1 MENGVENGVKS
12 DDGLSN
18 VLCPADDGSYI
29 IQSKTSPELD
39 HQRQSV
45 TALDAGPID
54 DQMVET
60 PTRNATIF
68 RLQKCS
74 TKIFGLSPVSEL
86 SAALHCTGLDT
97 PRLSRADRSGLA
109 SKRKD
114 KFQQPEENNTVA
126 PSGNDASHRAL
137 QDSTVHHQN
146 LDNVGGNTKDDESSR
161 WQHQQQQQQQQED
174 EATLDNSR
182 FTLNSASQSP
192 ASRRAEQRQR
202 SIQRRQ
208 HTQPQRMV
216 YDDSKMH
223 ELGSPGKENLL
234 PTEEL
239 SFYQSHSPQSQS
251 PRACS
256 PCLLC
261 PDDALGVSELL
272 PSENNTPRKHIIKA
286 GTMVAGNVGAGSTA
300 AVGMKMSS
308 LGYRLR
314 RPLDEHDP
322 NSMDSGYGASVLNDA
337 LLNSLNNSSSTI
349 TSAGGSSLASK
360 QHSLFHFHSSSS
372 ASISRHSSV
381 SSPTGSRRLLHS
393 SLSSGSME
401 SMDDMELFDME
412 AIDEQDQHHHSAGSF
427 QQAPAYQAEHHQASI
442 LPSGLNSL
450 ICGTIKTTRT
460 ATTPEQKRPFVRRCL
475 SLNESATSQL
485 TASPLAPANVAAGV
499 LQTKTPERFGRRA
512 IAMEDQENLNLTPYS
527 SRVSAEVTRCF
538 KRPEP
543 PGVSP
548 VQSKRY
554 KTAQFDAMA
563 LATAAAIS
571 STVPSP
577 PAPNALDSPARTT
590 VLAAV
595 PKKPIYQKSISM
607 NDAQIMSA
615 LARSEPNL
623 IGDFSK
629 SYVLPLMDG
638 QHRDLKSISG
648 DTMARLLRGAF
659 DDKVESFK
667 IIDCRYPYEFEGGHI
682 RGAKNL
688 YTQEQII
695 EELIN
700 SKNEPPQVA
709 DGPDG
714 GSVRR
719 HIVVFHCEFSS
730 ERGPKL
736 SRFLRN
742 HDRTLNADSYPA
754 LHYPEM
760 YLLHGGYKEFF
771 REHADLCDPIAYRPM
786 LDPEFGNQYRQF
798 RAKSRS
804 WNGDGTGT
812 VKSTA
817 APSSSSL
824 AGGSRLTKSRSRL
837 ML

>member
-1 MENGVENGVKS
+1 MIS
-12 DDGLSN
+12 
-18 VLCPADDGSYI
+18 CP
-29 IQSKTSPELD
+29 
-39 HQRQSV
+39 
-45 TALDAGPID
+45 
-54 DQMVET
+54 
-60 PTRNATIF
+60 F
-68 RLQKCS
+68 
-74 TKIFGLSPVSEL
+74 FLSP
-86 SAALHCTGLDT
+86 
-97 PRLSRADRSGLA
+97 
-109 SKRKD
+109 
-114 KFQQPEENNTVA
+114 
-126 PSGNDASHRAL
+126 
-137 QDSTVHHQN
+137 
-146 LDNVGGNTKDDESSR
+146 
-161 WQHQQQQQQQQED
+161 
-174 EATLDNSR
+174 SR

-208 HTQPQRMV
+208 HSQPQRMV

-261 PDDALGVSELL
+261 PEDALGVSELL

-286 GTMVAGNVGAGSTA
+286 GTMVAGNGVGTGSTA

-322 NSMDSGYGASVLNDA
+322 NSMDSGYGASVLNEA
-337 LLNSLNNSSSTI
+337 LINSLNNSSSTI
-349 TSAGGSSLASK
+349 TSAGGSSNLASK

-381 SSPTGSRRLLHS
+381 SSPSGSRRLLHS

-412 AIDEQDQHHHSAGSF
+412 AIDEQDQHHHHSVGSF
-427 QQAPAYQAEHHQASI
+427 QPAPAHQAEHHHQASI

-475 SLNESATSQL
+475 SLNESATNGQL
-485 TASPLAPANVAAGV
+485 AASPLAPAHGAGGV
-499 LQTKTPERFGRRA
+499 GQMKTPERFGRRA
-512 IAMEDQENLNLTPYS
+512 IAMEDQENLTPYS
-527 SRVSAEVTRCF
+527 SRTSAEVTRCF

-554 KTAQFDAMA
+554 KTMQFDAMA
-563 LATAAAIS
+563 LAAAS
-571 STVPSP
+571 SATVPTSP
-577 PAPNALDSPARTT
+577 ATNALDSPARTT

-629 SYVLPLMDG
+629 SYVLPLMAG
-638 QHRDLKSISG
+638 QHSDLKSISG
-648 DTMARLLRGAF
+648 DTMARLLQGAF

-695 EELIN
+695 EELIK
-700 SKNEPPQVA
+700 SKNEPPQVT

-742 HDRTLNADSYPA
+742 HDRILNADSYPA

-786 LDPEFGNQYRQF
+786 LDPQFGNEYRQF

-812 VKSTA
+812 VKASA
-817 APSSSSL
+817 VPSSSSL
-824 AGGSRLTKSRSRL
+824 AGGSKLTKSRSRL